1 MNQDVEKLVAAGR
14 LSSSVGEIIS
24 QLEVGSFCVHRS
36 WGPGKIVGWDLLGDS
51 MTIDFDGRPGH
62 AMKLEFAAK
71 FLEVIPN
78 EHILAKRLA
87 EKETLE
93 VMAKENPTELVELA
107 LVSYGNSMLLD
118 DLDDILK
125 GSVVPEARYKS
136 WWDSTKKQ
144 MRQHTKFIVPSKRN
158 IPMELRKETLSQADA
173 LVSDF
178 KRASDAKAKAKIV
191 DSIVKEV
198 ESFTNPVADL
208 KPVAV
213 EVDDAI
219 SKSVRL
225 KPAAALELIFVRD
238 QLHEKLPDLKPEG
251 EIPSATAVILKN
263 RSNLS
268 ELIRALPVTAQKRL
282 IEMMP
287 QVFGDAWV
295 DEALDQLNQ
304 ATVRT
309 VTELARFLRSQ
320 GKGDDLDAYLKLGLQ
335 GRTLNSEALA
345 WICKERKSGAQSV
358 FTADLATAI
367 VNALEKEHFED
378 DSKKASRLHDVVI
391 ADSELLPDLVKMS
404 NAREVKMFARRLLA
418 TPVFE
423 ELNKR
428 SLLARVIK
436 IYPEIQK
443 LVEGDDKKESQD
455 DKALVVSWESLEARK
470 KMLSELVK
478 VEIPKNTEDI
488 KIARE
493 YGDLRENSEFKM
505 AKEYQGILRR
515 KEQELQDEISR
526 ATGTDFKGA
535 DTSSVSIGTIVNVT
549 ASNGTKETFTILGA
563 WDSDAEKGIVSYLSA
578 TGIALLDHKVGDSI
592 DLQTDEGGMRK
603 VTIEEIKAY
612 NP

>member
-14 LSSSVGEIIS
+14 LSGSVGEIIS

-36 WGPGKIVGWDLLGDS
+36 WGPGKIVEWDLLGDS

-173 LVSDF
+173 LVADF

-455 DKALVVSWESLEARK
+455 DKALVVSWESLETRK

-549 ASNGTKETFTILGA
+549 ASDGTKETFTILGA
-563 WDSDAEKGIVSYLSA
+563 WDSDAEKGIVSYPSA

>member
-14 LSSSVGEIIS
+14 LSASVGEIIS
-24 QLEVGSFCVHRS
+24 QMEVGAFCVHRS
-36 WGPGKIVGWDLLGDS
+36 WGPGRIATWDLLGDS
-51 MTIDFDGRPGH
+51 MTIDFDGKAGH

-71 FLEVIPN
+71 SLEVISN
-78 EHILAKRLA
+78 EHILAKRLV
-87 EKETLE
+87 EKEVLE
-93 VMAKENPTELVELA
+93 VMAKDKPTELVEMA
-107 LVSYGNSMLLD
+107 LRSYGNTMLLD

-125 GSVVPEARYKS
+125 GYVVPEARYKS

-144 MRQHTKFIVPSKRN
+144 MRQQTKFIVPSKRN
-158 IPMELRKETLSQADA
+158 IQMELRDEDLSQADA

-178 KRASDAKAKAKIV
+178 KRASDAKSKAKIV

-198 ESFTNPVADL
+198 ESFASPAEDL

-213 EVDDAI
+213 EVDEAI
-219 SKSVRL
+219 SKTVRL

-238 QLHEKLPDLKPEG
+238 QLHEKVPELKPEG
-251 EIPSATAVILKN
+251 EIPSATSVIIKN
-263 RSNLS
+263 RPKLA

-282 IEMMP
+282 IDMMP
-287 QVFGDAWV
+287 ETFGDTWV

-309 VTELARFLRSQ
+309 VTEIARFLRSKD
-320 GKGDDLDAYLKLGLQ
+320 KGDDLDSYLKLGLQ

-345 WICKERKSGAQSV
+345 WICKERKTGAKSV

-367 VNALEKEHFED
+367 INALEKEHFED

-391 ADSELLPDLVKMS
+391 ADNELLPDLVQMS

-455 DKALVVSWESLEARK
+455 DASLVVSWESLEARK
-470 KMLSELVK
+470 ETLTELVK

-515 KEQELQDEISR
+515 KEQELQDDIAR
-526 ATGTDFKGA
+526 ASGTDFKGA
-535 DTSSVSIGTIVNVT
+535 DTEQVTIGTISDVT
-549 ASNGTKETFTILGA
+549 STDGTKESFTILGA
-563 WDSDAEKGIVSYLSA
+563 WDSNAEKGIVSYLSA
-578 TGIALLDHKVGDSI
+578 TGIALLDHKVGDEI
-592 DLQTDEGGMRK
+592 DLQTDEGGIRK
-603 VTIEEIKAY
+603 VKIEGIRAF

>member
-428 SLLARVIK
+428 PLLDRVIK

>member
-14 LSSSVGEIIS
+14 LSASVGEIIS
-24 QLEVGSFCVHRS
+24 QLEVGAFCVHRS
-36 WGPGKIVGWDLLGDS
+36 WGPGRIAEWDLLGDS
-51 MTIDFDGRPGH
+51 MTIDFDGREGH
-62 AMKLEFAAK
+62 SMKLEFAAK
-71 FLEVIPN
+71 SLEIISA
-78 EHILAKRLA
+78 EHILAKRLV
-87 EKETLE
+87 EKESLE
-93 VMAKENPTELVELA
+93 VMAKEEPTQLVEMA
-107 LVSYGNSMLLD
+107 LRSYKNSMLLD

-125 GSVVPEARYKS
+125 GSVIPEARYKA

-144 MRQHTKFIVPSKRN
+144 MRQQTKFIVPSKRN
-158 IPMELRKETLSQADA
+158 IPMELREEDLSQADA
-173 LVSDF
+173 LVADF
-178 KRASDAKAKAKIV
+178 KRASDAKSKAKIV

-198 ESFTNPVADL
+198 ESFASPADDL
-208 KPVAV
+208 KPVAA
-213 EVDDAI
+213 EVDEAI
-219 SKSVRL
+219 SKTVRL

-238 QLHEKLPDLKPEG
+238 QLHEKVPELKPEG
-251 EIPSATAVILKN
+251 EVPSAHTVITKN
-263 RSNLS
+263 RSNLA

-287 QVFGDAWV
+287 ETFGDSWV

-309 VTELARFLRSQ
+309 VTEIARFLRSKD
-320 GKGDDLDAYLKLGLQ
+320 KGDDLDAYLKIGLQ

-345 WICKERKSGAQSV
+345 WICKERKTASQSV

-367 VNALEKEHFED
+367 INALEKEHFED

-391 ADSELLPDLVKMS
+391 ADGELLPDLVKMS
-404 NAREVKMFARRLLA
+404 NTREVKMFARRLLA

-443 LVEGDDKKESQD
+443 LVEGDDKKEAHED
-455 DKALVVSWESLEARK
+455 DTLVVSWESLEDRK
-470 KMLSELVK
+470 KALHELVT

-493 YGDLRENSEFKM
+493 YGDLRENAEFKM

-515 KEQELQDEISR
+515 KEQELQDEIGR
-526 ATGTDFKGA
+526 ANGTDFKGA
-535 DTSSVSIGTIVNVT
+535 DSSQVSIGTIVDVLS
-549 ASNGTKETFTILGA
+549 ADGTKETFTILGA
-563 WDSDAEKGIVSYLSA
+563 WDSNAEKGIMSYLSA
-578 TGIALLDHKVGDSI
+578 TGIALLGSKVGDSV
-592 DLQTDEGGMRK
+592 DLQTDEGGIRK
-603 VTIEEIKAY
+603 VTVEGIRAF